1 VAKLNLPFRFG
12 RGKFHGKTT
21 AKRNGGEPTTNTN
34 GRTCLGF
41 SLGRS
46 FLSKMTVRKD
56 YWDIEELLAEEESV
70 PAVFSTTVHQMGFLD
85 QASEEEDVSSF

>member
-1 VAKLNLPFRFG
+1 
-12 RGKFHGKTT
+12 
-21 AKRNGGEPTTNTN
+21 
-34 GRTCLGF
+34 
-41 SLGRS
+41 
-46 FLSKMTVRKD
+46 MTVRKD